1 MSGTHPDRW
10 AADKAAKMRRYAA
23 DLRAITTRARDVCLP
38 GAPVAAIMGF
48 FANGARNENTTGWK
62 SCSPR
67 ERADALA
74 AQRKPL
80 GGSPTSGY
88 GAVSSRDL
96 HELGPGGVEA
106 GHVPDEVATGD
117 CAWVSGA
124 RSADVARILGRPGVE
139 GSSWYGAID
148 DQVAIGVW
156 NLARHRAQIR
166 AKLPAS
172 LQWDPTS
179 PVTLW
184 QYVCAR
190 MSWSA
195 GTGGAARHLARYATQ
210 LAAVPEGGRVAVLYR
225 LAGEYDGAGRKH
237 ARPSYTVLRAAQM
250 VAAARVAAGELGEC
264 GAVAWLDEG
273 LGLDR
278 DPVLAAL
285 VRSALDD

>member
-1 MSGTHPDRW
+1 MSGHPDAW
-10 AADKAAKMRRYAA
+10 AADKAAKMRRYAT
-23 DLRAITTRARDVCLP
+23 DLRTITTRARDVCLP
-38 GAPVAAIMGF
+38 GAPVAALLGF
-48 FANGARNENTTGWK
+48 FANGSRNENTTGWK
-62 SCSPR
+62 SCSAR

-74 AQRKPL
+74 RGQKPL

-88 GAVSSRDL
+88 GSVTSTDL

-106 GHVPDEVATGD
+106 GHVPDEVATGT
-117 CAWVSGA
+117 CAWVTGA
-124 RSADVARILGRPGVE
+124 RSADVRTILGRPGVE
-139 GSSWYGAID
+139 GSAWHGAIE

-166 AKLPAS
+166 AKLPS
-172 LQWDPTS
+172 TLQWDPVV

-184 QYVCAR
+184 QYVVAR

-210 LAAVPEGGRVAVLYR
+210 LAAVPEFRRVAVLYR
-225 LAGEYDGAGRKH
+225 LAAQFDGPGRKH

-250 VAAARVAAGELGEC
+250 VAAARVAAGELAEC
-264 GAVAWLDEG
+264 EATGWLDEG
-273 LGLDR
+273 LGADR
-278 DPVLAAL
+278 AAVLEEL